1 MSAQEVLG
9 AGGLIAGYGEMQILH
24 GVGVRL
30 SAGEIVTV
38 IGPNGSGKS
47 TLLKTLVGLIR
58 PSAGRILLSGQEITA
73 TSTRDRLRAGLGY
86 VPQVRNVF
94 ATMTVE
100 ENLRMGLFA
109 VPGAVRERQEAVR
122 EILPTLNDY
131 WSARAGKLSGG
142 QQQIV
147 ALGRALMASPKV
159 LLLDEPSAGLSP
171 KATDEVFRHIRAIS
185 DRQGAAVLL
194 VEQNAHKAL
203 AISDRCY
210 VLAEGRNRLDGD
222 AASIAGNPE
231 VGRIYLGAGDGS
243 QKA

>member
-1 MSAQEVLG
+1 MSGTDILVAD
-9 AGGLIAGYGEMQILH
+9 GLVAGYGDMQILH
-24 GVGVRL
+24 GVGIRV
-30 SAGEIVTV
+30 AQGEIVTV
-38 IGPNGSGKS
+38 IGPNGCGKS
-47 TLLKTLVGLIR
+47 TLLKTLSGLIR
-58 PSAGRILLSGQEITA
+58 PTEGSIALAGRDITGSA
-73 TSTRDRLRAGLGY
+73 TRERLRAGLGY

-94 ATMTVE
+94 ATMTTE

-109 VPGAVRERQEAVR
+109 VPGSVRERQAAVR
-122 EILPTLNDY
+122 DILPRLSDY
-131 WSARAGKLSGG
+131 WSATAGRLSGG

-171 KATDEVFRHIRAIS
+171 KATDEVFQHIRAIS
-185 DRQGAAVLL
+185 SQGGVGVLL

-231 VGRIYLGAGDGS
+231 VGRIYLGASD
-243 QKA
+243 AA

>member
-1 MSAQEVLG
+1 MSSADILVADDLV
-9 AGGLIAGYGEMQILH
+9 AGYGDMQILH
-24 GVGVRL
+24 GIGVRVAQ
-30 SAGEIVTV
+30 SEIVTV
-38 IGPNGSGKS
+38 IGPNGCGKS
-47 TLLKTLVGLIR
+47 TLLKTLVGLLN
-58 PSAGRILLSGQEITA
+58 PTAGRINLAGHDITGNA
-73 TSTRDRLRAGLGY
+73 TRERLRAGLGY

-94 ATMTVE
+94 ATMTTE

-109 VPGAVRERQEAVR
+109 VADSVRDRQEAVCA
-122 EILPTLNDY
+122 ILPTLRDY
-131 WSARAGKLSGG
+131 WTATAGRLSGG

-171 KATDEVFRHIRAIS
+171 KATDEVFQHIRTIS
-185 DRQGAAVLL
+185 TEGGVGVLL

-231 VGRIYLGAGDGS
+231 VGRIYLGAGDGGV
-243 QKA
+243 